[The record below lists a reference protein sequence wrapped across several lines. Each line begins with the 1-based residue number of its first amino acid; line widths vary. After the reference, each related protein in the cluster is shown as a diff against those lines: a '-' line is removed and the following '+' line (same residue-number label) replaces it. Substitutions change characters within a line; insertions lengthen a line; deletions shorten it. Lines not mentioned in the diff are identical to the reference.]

1 MLLAKQCNMRT
12 KKDTFNS
19 MNSLQSGFIAR
30 MAAAK
35 YNGPLLR
42 LCLPDTLQT
51 SHKLALL
58 KL

>member
-1 MLLAKQCNMRT
+1 
-12 KKDTFNS
+12 
-19 MNSLQSGFIAR
+19 MNSLHSGFIACV
-30 MAAAK
+30 AAAV

-58 KL
+58 KLQ